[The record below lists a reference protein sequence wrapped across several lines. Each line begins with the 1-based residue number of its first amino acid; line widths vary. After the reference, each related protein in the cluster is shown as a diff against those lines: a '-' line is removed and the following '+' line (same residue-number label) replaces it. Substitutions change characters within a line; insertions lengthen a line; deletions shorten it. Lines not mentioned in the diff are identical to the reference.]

1 MRLRHGIATA
11 VFIAAT
17 SLLLM
22 RFLRTSEA
30 RVSTGPHPAA
40 PRLRAHVE
48 MLAGTI
54 GERNLWHREA
64 LDRAADYIAAQL
76 VESGYAPEAHP
87 FDVSGTRV
95 NNLDAV
101 LRGTSRRDEIVVV
114 GAHYDSVS
122 GCPGAN
128 DNATGVAAVLELAHR
143 LARTPASRTIRFA
156 AFVNEEPPFFQTANM
171 GSVVYANAAKARG
184 DRIVGMLSLETMG
197 YYSDEKGSQQ
207 YPAAVAMLYPD
218 VGNFIAL
225 VANVGSARLLMD
237 ARRAFKSRTPF
248 PVQSAAVPAA
258 IPGVGWSDHWAFWQA
273 GYAAMMVTD
282 TAPFRYPWYHT
293 ANDTPDRIDYEKLAQ
308 VVDGLEAVIESLT
321 R

>member
-1 MRLRHGIATA
+1 
-11 VFIAAT
+11 
-17 SLLLM
+17 
-22 RFLRTSEA
+22 
-30 RVSTGPHPAA
+30 
-40 PRLRAHVE
+40 

-143 LARTPASRTIRFA
+143 LARTPGSRTIRFA

-197 YYSDEKGSQQ
+197 YYSEEKGSQQ

>member
-1 MRLRHGIATA
+1 VRLRHGIATA

-197 YYSDEKGSQQ
+197 YYSEEKGSQQ

-293 ANDTPDRIDYEKLAQ
+293 ANDTPDKIDYEKLAQ